1 MLVVSVVGETGIL
14 LLLLQKQLNTSANR
28 LAFCYAVLL
37 AVFRK
42 ILFCFSIQADTVSN
56 IFRFFYFWSPRAWGH
71 SVSPLFLSHLYYIL
85 CHTKSQVLFRK
96 NLTNVGGCVS
106 HPPTYP
112 NEKYRWVVFP
122 DPWVRVRFTQSPLQK
137 QKGEPSA
144 HPFPIP
150 QNPNPFSPLS
160 PLSCFKPPEL
170 LPPLDLLDPPELFLL
185 LLAAEDSCV

>member
-14 LLLLQKQLNTSANR
+14 LLLLQKQSNTSANR

-96 NLTNVGGCVS
+96 NLTKVGGCVS

-112 NEKYRWVVFP
+112 NEKYRWVAFP
-122 DPWVRVRFTQSPLQK
+122 DPPQSGPSRFGHPLQK
-137 QKGEPSA
+137 QKGEP
-144 HPFPIP
+144 PLTLFPYHKLLKVSIVSSVFIP
-150 QNPNPFSPLS
+150 PPDF
-160 PLSCFKPPEL
+160 PEL
-170 LPPLDLLDPPELFLL
+170 PLL
-185 LLAAEDSCV
+185 

>member
-71 SVSPLFLSHLYYIL
+71 SVSPLFFVTPILYFMSHQ
-85 CHTKSQVLFRK
+85 KSSIISK
-96 NLTNVGGCVS
+96 K
-106 HPPTYP
+106 P
-112 NEKYRWVVFP
+112 NKGRG
-122 DPWVRVRFTQSPLQK
+122 VRFAPPYLSKREVPVGRVSRPTSKRSLPFRALLSKSKRVSLPLTL
-137 QKGEPSA
+137 
-144 HPFPIP
+144 PFQAGYLYP
-150 QNPNPFSPLS
+150 
-160 PLSCFKPPEL
+160 
-170 LPPLDLLDPPELFLL
+170 
-185 LLAAEDSCV
+185 AANRR